1 MDENTPGIATIDL
14 KLRTWVLNRIE
25 GTGVD
30 KTREYIRKR
39 VTKEKMQEVCLM
51 LSDQQLVTGAAI
63 LIVGYMKHCEITQYH
78 FYIAANLTLVSFA
91 TYQSVLLIVRDVLQI
106 NIRRGWRMGWIT
118 ILSGSVL
125 TLNLIIYNDN
135 FLVPQYY
142 GLSMD
147 CFWRQLPG
155 GFIPPI
161 IPYVVV
167 GIVVDLLS
175 GYFIASCLYPEI
187 RDLRPVKYLERKA
200 SKLLSQPTYIYQSVE
215 RHVDQDSRTRWL
227 WKIVEW
233 PAWFL
238 FVISFTL
245 REIVSS
251 LYFDLARIFLYLY
264 QTTFSVKWARDNA
277 ASEGRDGQEDSW
289 GFGQIL
295 PLLLL
300 ALPLASFVEA
310 VYGKST
316 ITPVLSLAS

>member
-1 MDENTPGIATIDL
+1 MGNSCSTNQSCEWNLDPGAVVSFEADPDVAGIGVIAAFFISAWLAFVIALFTYNLVDGVMDENTPGIATIDL

-91 TYQSVLLIVRDVLQI
+91 TYQSVLPIVRDVLQI

-215 RHVDQDSRTRWL
+215 RHLLSSRRFM
-227 WKIVEW
+227 E
-233 PAWFL
+233 P
-238 FVISFTL
+238 
-245 REIVSS
+245 EILQPRLMMLS
-251 LYFDLARIFLYLY
+251 IP
-264 QTTFSVKWARDNA
+264 
-277 ASEGRDGQEDSW
+277 DG
-289 GFGQIL
+289 
-295 PLLLL
+295 
-300 ALPLASFVEA
+300 
-310 VYGKST
+310 
-316 ITPVLSLAS
+316 PVLLTQPTRPARPAQTK